1 MPITGGI
8 DEINALAGTDPS
20 DRIASQNVLGK
31 DDFLRLFVTRL
42 ANQDPLEPVK
52 DEQFIA
58 QMAQFS
64 QLEQLQNMNDNLEQ
78 SINWSL
84 LLSQTINNTMAT
96 SLLGHSVRVNTDTV
110 VLGESGSVPIRY
122 DLAAGA
128 ADVVVEISDSSGNL
142 VRVLRQSGANSGA
155 NELQW
160 DGTNAA
166 RENVAPGAYNVTI
179 RAEDSAGETV
189 EARAY
194 FTGVVDAVRYVDGIA
209 MLAVDDLFIPLAD
222 VIEVQQAGE

>member
-8 DEINALAGTDPS
+8 DEISAIAGTDPT
-20 DRIASQNVLGK
+20 DRISSQNVLGK

-42 ANQDPLEPVK
+42 ANQDPLEPVQ

-64 QLEQLQNMNDNLEQ
+64 QLEQLQNMNDNLKQ

-110 VLGESGSVPIRY
+110 ILGDSGSSTIRY
-122 DLAAGA
+122 DLASGA
-128 ADVVVEISDSSGNL
+128 KDVVIEISDSSGNL
-142 VRVLRQSGANSGA
+142 VRVLRQDGASSSGTEPTPMAKTSPRVP
-155 NELQW
+155 
-160 DGTNAA
+160 T
-166 RENVAPGAYNVTI
+166 RSRSVPRTR
-179 RAEDSAGETV
+179 RATQSRPVPTSPEWWMPFAMSTV
-189 EARAY
+189 RQCWPWMMSSSPCP
-194 FTGVVDAVRYVDGIA
+194 T
-209 MLAVDDLFIPLAD
+209 
-222 VIEVQQAGE
+222 

>member
-8 DEINALAGTDPS
+8 DEISAIAGTDPT
-20 DRIASQNVLGK
+20 DRISSQNVLGK

-64 QLEQLQNMNDNLEQ
+64 QLEQLQNMNDNLKQ

-110 VLGESGSVPIRY
+110 ILGDSGSSTIRY
-122 DLAAGA
+122 DLASGA
-128 ADVVVEISDSSGNL
+128 KDVVIEISDSSGNL
-142 VRVLRQSGANSGA
+142 VRVLRQDGASAGANQI
-155 NELQW
+155 EW
-160 DGTNAA
+160 DGTNANG
-166 RENVAPGAYNVTI
+166 EDIAPGSYQVTI
-179 RAEDSAGETV
+179 RAENSAGDAI
-189 EARAY
+189 EASAY
-194 FTGVVDAVRYVDGIA
+194 FTGVVDAVRYVDGAA
-209 MLAVDDLFIPLAD
+209 MLAVDDVFIPLSD
-222 VIEVQQAGE
+222 VIEVQQNGG